1 MQTIYYNGAVYTGSL
16 PLVEAFAVENGVFTF
31 VGSSQQ
37 AMALACAEDT
47 LVDLHG
53 GFVCAGF
60 NDSHMHLLGFGNAL
74 RMAKLNEHT
83 QSLADMLAYLRE
95 FAAGRTLT
103 PTSWITGRGWNHDYF
118 TDANRLPNRWD
129 LDTVSTQYPICI
141 TRACGH
147 CLVVNSKA
155 LELLGVTANTP
166 QPDGGAIGMENGEPD
181 GRFFDNAMDPVYQ
194 AIPAP
199 SRAELKEMLRAACA
213 ALNERG
219 LTSCQTD
226 DYCVFPKVD
235 WREVNA
241 AYAELEAEGAMTV
254 RVYQQANFT
263 NLPELQA
270 YVNEGNLT
278 GTKRGQYYTMGP
290 LKMLGDGALGART
303 AFLSRPYADDPSTS
317 GLPVFSQE
325 TLDEMIGY
333 ANSVGMQVAVH
344 AIGDGCLDRV
354 LSAYQKALAA
364 HPRTDHRHGIVHCQ
378 ITRPDQLDT
387 MAKLH
392 LHIYAQSIFL
402 DYDTH
407 IVRQRVGDAL
417 AATSYNWKTLMDKG
431 LWVSNGSDCPV
442 ELPDVL
448 NGIQCAVTRQPL
460 DGSEPPYLPDQAFTV
475 QQALDSFTVTAAH
488 ASFEENTKG
497 RIAPGMVADFVL
509 LGANPF
515 TTDPH
520 ALHQIPVQGT
530 WLAGKKVYTSNL

>member
-1 MQTIYYNGAVYTGSL
+1 MKTIYFNGAVYTGTL
-16 PLVEAFAVENGVFTF
+16 PLVQAFAVENGMFTF
-31 VGSSQQ
+31 AGTNQEAQ
-37 AMALACAEDT
+37 ALAGAEDT
-47 LVDLHG
+47 MVDLHG

-83 QSLADMLAYLRE
+83 QSLADMLAYLQE
-95 FAAGRTLT
+95 FAASRTLT
-103 PTSWITGRGWNHDYF
+103 PESWIVGRGWNQDYF
-118 TDANRLPNRWD
+118 TDVNRLPNRWD

-155 LELLGVTANTP
+155 LELLGVSANSA
-166 QPDGGAIGMENGEPD
+166 QPDGGAIGMENGVPD
-181 GRFFDNAMDPVYQ
+181 GRFFDNAMDPVYE

-199 SRAELKEMLRAACA
+199 TRAELKEMLRTACA
-213 ALNERG
+213 ALNRYG
-219 LTSCQTD
+219 ITSCQTD

-235 WREVNA
+235 WRDINA
-241 AYAELEAEGAMTV
+241 AYAELEVEGAMTV

-263 NLPELQA
+263 SLPELQA
-270 YVNEGNLT
+270 FVNEGNVT
-278 GTKRGQYYTMGP
+278 GTQRGRYTIGP

-303 AFLSRPYADDPSTS
+303 AFLSRPYADAPDTA
-317 GLPVFSQE
+317 GLPVFSQQ

-354 LSAYQKALAA
+354 LEAYQKALAA
-364 HPRTDHRHGIVHCQ
+364 HPRADHRHGIVHCQ
-378 ITRPDQLDT
+378 ITRPDQLET
-387 MAKLH
+387 MEKLH

-407 IVRQRVGDAL
+407 IVRQRVGDEL
-417 AATSYNWKTLMDKG
+417 ADTSYHWKTLMDNG

-448 NGIQCAVTRQPL
+448 GGIQCAVTRQPL

-475 QQALDSFTVTAAH
+475 QQALDSFTINAAH

-497 RIAPGMVADFVL
+497 RIAPGMAADFVL

-515 TTDPH
+515 TTAPN

-530 WLAGKKVYTSNL
+530 WIAGEKVR